1 MKTQNALRI
10 VFTGLLG
17 LSSLTAFSQSSS
29 VWARIYNDV
38 DIPQES
44 QTGGIEANNTSFA
57 QALTQVGVV
66 HVRQTL
72 SNSKNE
78 ALQNVYA
85 FDCQCDEAALTQT
98 LRSFPGIIAEIERAP
113 EYHTLYVPND
123 YQAAFG
129 NNYALDLIKAQQA
142 WDLSHSN
149 ASFVIGISD
158 ENLNVN
164 HEEIA
169 GKVTYYNAIVTGKQ
183 IGRAH
188 V

>member
-72 SNSKNE
+72 
-78 ALQNVYA
+78 
-85 FDCQCDEAALTQT
+85 T
-98 LRSFPGIIAEIERAP
+98 
-113 EYHTLYVPND
+113 VP
-123 YQAAFG
+123 
-129 NNYALDLIKAQQA
+129 
-142 WDLSHSN
+142 
-149 ASFVIGISD
+149 
-158 ENLNVN
+158 
-164 HEEIA
+164 
-169 GKVTYYNAIVTGKQ
+169 VTFF
-183 IGRAH
+183 
-188 V
+188 